1 LKRRMGKEI
10 YMSRQRWIVLF
21 TLLLLVGL
29 SGCSSDPPSMRIF
42 NERASKA
49 NLQIKPD
56 AGNTFNIN
64 DVAGGT
70 GTAYQ
75 DISAGGYAAT
85 ATIQNETVSPEV
97 HFVASENNNY
107 TIVVVNSTPPT
118 LRVDTS
124 EK

>member
-1 LKRRMGKEI
+1 MVSRRSVI
-10 YMSRQRWIVLF
+10 LF
-21 TLLLLVGL
+21 AFLILAGVP
-29 SGCSSDPPSMRIF
+29 GCSNEPPSLRIF
-42 NERASKA
+42 NERSSKA

-64 DVAGGT
+64 DVPGGA

-75 DISAGGYAAT
+75 DISAGGYVAT

-97 HFVASENNNY
+97 RFVASENNNY
-107 TIVVVNSTPPT
+107 TVVVVNSTPPT

>member
-1 LKRRMGKEI
+1 
-10 YMSRQRWIVLF
+10 MSRKRWMVLF

-29 SGCSSDPPSMRIF
+29 SGCANDPPSMRIF
-42 NERASKA
+42 NERSSKA

-64 DVAGGT
+64 DVPGGA

-75 DISAGGYAAT
+75 DISEGGYLVT

-97 HFVASENNNY
+97 RFVASENNNY
-107 TIVVVNSTPPT
+107 TVVVMNSTPPA
-118 LRVDTS
+118 LRVDAT